1 MKQTRDAQA
10 TNFAGYQADWI
21 SGFLLRSFKERN
33 VLFRSFFKFLA
44 TYETRK
50 KDAIFCL
57 LFL

>member
-33 VLFRSFFKFLA
+33 ILFQSFFKFLA
-44 TYETRK
+44 TYET
-50 KDAIFCL
+50 
-57 LFL
+57 